1 AQGAVQGMSF
11 FAASGD
17 AGAYDCQDT
26 NLAVDYPASDPN
38 VTSVGGTTLTVNA
51 DGSYKSES
59 VWSNP
64 LDRLHGPRGA
74 GSGGGLSSTWQMPGW
89 QSGPGVQNSS
99 SNGDREVPDISADAD
114 PTPGYSV
121 YCTVSLAGCPS
132 AGWLTVGGTSAAAP
146 LLAASTALINQ
157 YLLSQGKAPLGLV
170 NPLLYALA
178 TAQQAYPAY
187 HSISTGNNLYYP
199 ATGTYSLATGLGTP
213 DVYNIAR
220 DLVMG
225 SVLARDTFQRANQ
238 ASWGTASDGHAW
250 QSDAN
255 TSPAFSIVN

>member
-132 AGWLTVGGTSAAAP
+132 AGWLTVVGTSAAAP

-157 YLLSQGKAPLGLV
+157 YLLSQAKLLSGWSTRCSMRSLLHSRRILRTIASALAITSTILLRAPIAWQPGWGHRMSIISPGTWSWGAYWRGIRSNELTRPLGEQPRMGMLGKATRTLV
-170 NPLLYALA
+170 LL
-178 TAQQAYPAY
+178 
-187 HSISTGNNLYYP
+187 
-199 ATGTYSLATGLGTP
+199 SLL
-213 DVYNIAR
+213 
-220 DLVMG
+220 
-225 SVLARDTFQRANQ
+225 
-238 ASWGTASDGHAW
+238 
-250 QSDAN
+250 
-255 TSPAFSIVN
+255 